1 MSQSLYSLSLFARSA
16 SDAQESGDSLTLAS
30 CLEQLEEISLAALRE
45 MRLLLYQ
52 LRSIALV
59 AGSLSEAV
67 ESRLNM
73 VERRLGIDAR
83 FELDDRN
90 FLTSTVEQELF
101 RVITETLNNSL
112 QHARATRISIVI
124 SLEQEQLVM
133 TATDDGIGF
142 DPSRIHSGMGLQ
154 NMRERAAALN
164 GRMEIFSMPD
174 QGTCIRLMIPYRH
187 AQAVEGP
194 HG

>member
-1 MSQSLYSLSLFARSA
+1 
-16 SDAQESGDSLTLAS
+16 
-30 CLEQLEEISLAALRE
+30 
-45 MRLLLYQ
+45 
-52 LRSIALV
+52 
-59 AGSLSEAV
+59 
-67 ESRLNM
+67 M

-83 FELDDRN
+83 FELDDRI

-164 GRMEIFSMPD
+164 GRMEIFSMHD
-174 QGTCIRLMIPYRH
+174 QGTRIRLMIPYRH
-187 AQAVEGP
+187 AQAVEGS